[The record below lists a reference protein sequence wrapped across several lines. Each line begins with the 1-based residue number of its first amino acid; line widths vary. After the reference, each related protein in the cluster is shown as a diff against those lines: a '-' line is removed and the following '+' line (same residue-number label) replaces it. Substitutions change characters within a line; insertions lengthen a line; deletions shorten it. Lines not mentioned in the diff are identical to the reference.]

1 MKRLFMSLAV
11 GTAFVIGA
19 SIPCYGHDLPGVA
32 IALECVMYL
41 IGYALMDVYG
51 RNYLKWKNDEQRSIK
66 Y

>member
-1 MKRLFMSLAV
+1 MKRFFTSTLV
-11 GTAFVIGA
+11 GIIFVIGA
-19 SIPCYGHDLPGVA
+19 NIPNVGHDLPGVA

-41 IGYALMDVYG
+41 IGYALMDIYG